1 MAQNNRLHLWM
12 FFKFVSTFF
21 HLVGTFFHSVETFF
35 SVVKEKKRRR
45 NFFPFLFGVFYN
57 FTTYND
63 FLLLNQWR
71 RPKCR
76 LKSFQ
81 NQSKN
86 QLMNIQK
93 YAWAGCLSLQN
104 LKKKI
109 FNFTPPE
116 YQSML
121 LLACVIYKYMTCAIR
136 LGFNMTLACFLYL
149 SGLDSNKVL
158 IPALLKYINSKTNN
172 THGKQKVQVWI
183 SDNYLNFCRCIKL
196 ITENSAK
203 YLIRILN
210 AKYIMHLLLAKLMVS
225 TSIGPRFL
233 LMPIFTALMCVSTDC
248 SSSRSSENQSSSS
261 GQNESFESADGIPY
275 HEFYTEKK
283 RVNQKGKAKGK
294 KKYNVTLEI
303 GPYSFKRKNDAKVG
317 NVAVF
322 SCNLCSKVKC
332 GTYAY
337 ARKMTEKNGKP
348 TYELERFP
356 EADKHD
362 CVPSSTLILAKKLM
376 IAAKKL
382 IEKNPTHSVAKCYTE
397 ARSKFTSKM
406 SDIEQKQF
414 IAEISTLHNSNS
426 NLYKFRNRFI
436 PKDPP
441 TASDFN
447 TKSDWFETDNG
458 ENICK
463 ANIEVGNRR
472 IVVMSTDKL
481 LKHMERCTGL
491 SIDGTF
497 RSCPKQWY
505 QLLVL
510 SGEITPGYWCP
521 LIYIFCPD
529 KQESTYTLAFQ
540 AIADKLKDMNIKLAA
555 DYFQCDFEMG
565 LRNAIRTAFGNDIQL
580 KGCHFHYGTSLN
592 IRFKICV
599 YFKFVLYIYHSK
611 KLFYKSNLYD
621 NFDHEI

>member
-1 MAQNNRLHLWM
+1 MVQNNRLHLWM

-21 HLVGTFFHSVETFF
+21 HLVGTCFHLVKTFF

-76 LKSFQ
+76 LKSCQ

-86 QLMNIQK
+86 QFMNIQK
-93 YAWAGCLSLQN
+93 YGWAGYLSLQN
-104 LKKKI
+104 LKKRI
-109 FNFTPPE
+109 FNITPPE
-116 YQSML
+116 YQCML
-121 LLACVIYKYMTCAIR
+121 LLTFVIYKYMTRAIW
-136 LGFNMTLACFLYL
+136 LGFDMMLACFLYL

-158 IPALLKYINSKTNN
+158 IPALVKYITSNN
-172 THGKQKVQVWI
+172 KHGKEKVKIWL
-183 SDNYLNFCRCIKL
+183 SDNYLNFWSCIEL
-196 ITENSAK
+196 ITKTSVK
-203 YLIRILN
+203 YLIHILN
-210 AKYIMHLLLAKLMVS
+210 AKHLMHLLLGKLMVS
-225 TSIGPRFL
+225 TSKGIGPRFW
-233 LMPIFTALMCVSTDC
+233 LMPIFTALMCVSSDF
-248 SSSRSSENQSSSS
+248 SSSRSSETQSSSS
-261 GQNESFESADGIPY
+261 GQNESFESADGIPS

-283 RVNQKGKAKGK
+283 QLKQKGKAKSK

-337 ARKMTEKNGKP
+337 ARKKTEKNGKP
-348 TYELERFP
+348 TYELEKFP
-356 EADKHD
+356 KTDQHD

-376 IAAKKL
+376 TAAKKL

-397 ARSKFTSKM
+397 ARSQFTSKM
-406 SDIEQKQF
+406 SDYEQKQF
-414 IAEISTLHNSNS
+414 IAEISTLYNSNS
-426 NLYKFRNRFI
+426 NLYRFRNRFI
-436 PKDPP
+436 PKNPK

-447 TKSDWFETDNG
+447 TKSSWFETDNG

-472 IVVMSTDKL
+472 IVIMSTDKL

-555 DYFQCDFEMG
+555 EYFQLDFEMG
-565 LRNAIRTAFGNDIQL
+565 LRNAIRTAFGHDIQL

-599 YFKFVLYIYHSK
+599 YSKF
-611 KLFYKSNLYD
+611 
-621 NFDHEI
+621 